1 MGLLVLLDLFKKPI
15 EFILY
20 RLFLLSDQHTW
31 KIRNHS
37 TASLPPVRHLTM
49 QNTSTTEKALISIV
63 VIFIIGFQ
71 LPSPAYSFENISL
84 KRYKTQAIKT
94 DNPVDLTRLPLN
106 KTFQVNSPDFV
117 LQFFFSGPDVLG
129 IIFKRNLDK
138 ALFVKWCF
146 FRNCEESPFDYVSA
160 IAQPHS
166 PPLAN
171 GFFETKF
178 PSRLSYHFQAL
189 HFYTRD

>member
-1 MGLLVLLDLFKKPI
+1 MGLLVLLDSIKKPI

-20 RLFLLSDQHTW
+20 RLFLLSDQLTW
-31 KIRNHS
+31 KIRSHS
-37 TASLPPVRHLTM
+37 TASLSPVRRLAM
-49 QNTSTTEKALISIV
+49 QNLSTSEKTLIAIV
-63 VIFIIGFQ
+63 IIFIIGFQ
-71 LPSPAYSFENISL
+71 LTSPAYSFENISL

-146 FRNCEESPFDYVSA
+146 FRNCEESPFDYVSV

-178 PSRLSYHFQAL
+178 PSGLSYHFQAL

>member
-1 MGLLVLLDLFKKPI
+1 MIKKPI
-15 EFILY
+15 EYKLY
-20 RLFLLSDQHTW
+20 RLFLFSGYPLKFRGSFLFGVSVLLFCLQ
-31 KIRNHS
+31 S
-37 TASLPPVRHLTM
+37 T
-49 QNTSTTEKALISIV
+49 N
-63 VIFIIGFQ
+63 
-71 LPSPAYSFENISL
+71 PAHSFEKISL
-84 KRYKTQAIKT
+84 KKYKTQAIKVS
-94 DNPVDLTRLPLN
+94 NPVDLTRLPLN
-106 KTFQVNSPDFV
+106 KSFQVNSPDFV

-138 ALFVKWCF
+138 SLFVKWCF
-146 FRNCEESPFDYVSA
+146 FRNCEESQFDFISV

-178 PSRLSYHFQAL
+178 PPGLNYHFQGL

>member
-1 MGLLVLLDLFKKPI
+1 
-15 EFILY
+15 
-20 RLFLLSDQHTW
+20 
-31 KIRNHS
+31 
-37 TASLPPVRHLTM
+37 M
-49 QNTSTTEKALISIV
+49 QTTNTSKRVLITIVTILFVGFNLTTTV
-63 VIFIIGFQ
+63 
-71 LPSPAYSFENISL
+71 YSFEAISL
-84 KRYKTQAIKT
+84 KKYQTQAIKVN
-94 DNPVDLTRLPLN
+94 NPVELIRLPLN

-138 ALFVKWCF
+138 ALFIKWCF
-146 FRNCEESPFDYVSA
+146 FRNCEESPFDYVSV
-160 IAQPHS
+160 IAQPNG

-178 PSRLSYHFQAL
+178 PPGLNYHFQAL

>member
-1 MGLLVLLDLFKKPI
+1 MQTPSAPEKTLLLIAIVLF
-15 EFILY
+15 
-20 RLFLLSDQHTW
+20 
-31 KIRNHS
+31 
-37 TASLPPVRHLTM
+37 
-49 QNTSTTEKALISIV
+49 
-63 VIFIIGFQ
+63 IGFR
-71 LPSPAYSFENISL
+71 SAAPAHAFENISL
-84 KRYKTQAIKT
+84 KKYKTQATKV

-129 IIFKRNLDK
+129 IILKRNLGK

-146 FRNCEESPFDYVSA
+146 FRNCEESQFDFVSV
-160 IAQPHS
+160 IAQPHG

-178 PSRLSYHFQAL
+178 PPGLNYHYQGL

>member
-1 MGLLVLLDLFKKPI
+1 VLLKSSNFEVSLNSLGLFVLLDWIKKPV
-15 EFILY
+15 ELMLY
-20 RLFLLSDQHTW
+20 RLFLWPFLH
-31 KIRNHS
+31 RNFS
-37 TASLPPVRHLTM
+37 KFFLFLVSGWF
-49 QNTSTTEKALISIV
+49 V
-63 VIFIIGFQ
+63 VLYPAI
-71 LPSPAYSFENISL
+71 PAYSFETISL
-84 KRYKTQAIKT
+84 KKYNIQANKV
-94 DNPVDLTRLPLN
+94 DNPVDLTQLPLN

-146 FRNCEESPFDYVSA
+146 FRNCEESPFDYVSV
-160 IAQPHS
+160 IAQPHG

-178 PSRLSYHFQAL
+178 PHGLNYRFQGL